1 MGDTN
6 IEWADRVWN
15 VVRGCSRVSAGC
27 VNCYAERQ
35 AIRQSGPGGNYAG
48 LVRAHPKPDGRREPR
63 WTGEVRFVPEKLHE
77 PLSWKSGRVFVNSMS
92 DLFHESLPDEAIDR
106 VFAVMLLAP
115 QHTFQILTKRPERM
129 RAYLTAPG
137 LYDRVLRAAEGL
149 RGTSPPARRLDLTR
163 IGISDPA
170 RFPAPWIWLGVSVED
185 HATAD
190 ERIPVLLQTPAAL
203 RWVSYE
209 PALGA
214 VDFAEWIG
222 PHTCCNGCGDVTPGD
237 HHLCPSCGQD
247 NAITT
252 WGDAQLG
259 RWESGERYTANG
271 GAGHEDLCRGPGLD
285 WIVVG
290 GESGPGARPFDL
302 AWARSTI
309 AQCREAGVRT
319 FFKQAGAHPILDGE
333 RLRLRDRK
341 GGDLAELQ
349 ADLNVREFPDAA

>member
-1 MGDTN
+1 MTS
-6 IEWADRVWN
+6 IEWTNKTWN
-15 VVRGCSRVSAGC
+15 PIVGCSRVSRGC
-27 VNCYAERQ
+27 EHCYAEGVAHRGMSPQ
-35 AIRQSGPGGNYAG
+35 HRG
-48 LVRAHPKPDGRREPR
+48 LTVLGKKGPR
-63 WTGEVRFVPEKLHE
+63 WTGEVRFLRSKLHE
-77 PLSWKSGRVFVNSMS
+77 PLSWKKPARVFVNSMS

-185 HATAD
+185 QQAAD
-190 ERIPVLLQTPAAL
+190 ARIPLLLDTPAAL

-209 PALGA
+209 PALGPVSFGVA
-214 VDFAEWIG
+214 AARSREWVAAG
-222 PHTCCNGCGDVTPGD
+222 LEQRAARRTDGRLVT
-237 HHLCPSCGQD
+237 HAASL
-247 NAITT
+247 
-252 WGDAQLG
+252 
-259 RWESGERYTANG
+259 
-271 GAGHEDLCRGPGLD
+271 LD

-302 AWARSTI
+302 AWARSTVE
-309 AQCREAGVRT
+309 QCRGAGVPA
-319 FFKQAGAHPILDGE
+319 FVKQLGARPRRECGCETGEWQGGVRRCADCFDGTQP
-333 RLRLRDRK
+333 LTLSNRK
-341 GGDLAELQ
+341 GGDPSEWP
-349 ADLNVREFPDAA
+349 ADLRVREFPEVPDAAE